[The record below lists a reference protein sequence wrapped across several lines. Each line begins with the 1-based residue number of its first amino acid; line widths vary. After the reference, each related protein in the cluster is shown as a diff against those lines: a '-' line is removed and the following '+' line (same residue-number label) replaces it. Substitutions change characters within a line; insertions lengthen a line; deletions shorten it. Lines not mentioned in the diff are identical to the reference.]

1 MRDILLSSHFSMS
14 ELTTTSQG
22 LDNKP
27 DAAQTAALVALCV
40 RALEPIRALLGVP
53 LQVTS
58 GFRSAAVNKAIKG
71 AAKSQH
77 LLGEAADVVPVGYP
91 GGAEAA
97 MQAIAAEVKKGTILL
112 DQVIV
117 YPLGGFLHVSYTE
130 RRANRCELLRSEAAG
145 GSGGPYHPWTG
156 PTGY

>member
-1 MRDILLSSHFSMS
+1 MS

>member
-1 MRDILLSSHFSMS
+1 MRNILLSSHFSMS
-14 ELTTTSQG
+14 ELTTTSTG
-22 LDNKP
+22 LDNAP
-27 DAAQTAALVALCV
+27 DPAQTASLVALCV

-53 LQVTS
+53 LRINS

-71 AAKSQH
+71 AKQSQH
-77 LLGEAADVVPVGYP
+77 LLGEAADIVPVGYP

-97 MQAIAAEVKKGTILL
+97 MAAIAAEVKKGTILL

-130 RRANRCELLRSEAAG
+130 RRGNRCELLQSAAAG
-145 GSGGPYHPWTG
+145 GSGGPYSPWNG

>member
-1 MRDILLSSHFSMS
+1 MKDILLSSHFSMG
-14 ELTTTSQG
+14 ELTTTSRD
-22 LDNKP
+22 LENKP

-53 LQVTS
+53 LRVTS

-77 LLGEAADVVPVGYP
+77 LLGEAADIVPVGYP

-97 MQAIAAEVKKGTILL
+97 MACIATEVKKGTILL

-117 YPLGGFLHVSYTE
+117 YPIGGFLHVSYTE
-130 RRANRCELLRSEAAG
+130 RRANRCELLWSEAAG